1 MISHRKAYVLQMIS
15 KYVEVVETYNHCI
28 KHMPDCYEAHFN
40 KAEALVAL
48 KRYKEAIDEFD
59 EAIRIDPSQNE
70 AHSNK
75 QTCKLRLKEKIYI
88 NV

>member
-1 MISHRKAYVLQMIS
+1 
-15 KYVEVVETYNHCI
+15 
-28 KHMPDCYEAHFN
+28 MPDCYEAHFN